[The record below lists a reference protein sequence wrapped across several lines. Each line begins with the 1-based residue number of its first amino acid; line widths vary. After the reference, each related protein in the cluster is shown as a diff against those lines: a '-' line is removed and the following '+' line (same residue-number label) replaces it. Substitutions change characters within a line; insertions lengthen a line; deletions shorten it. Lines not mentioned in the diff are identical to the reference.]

1 MDTFRTDCFSVRDS
15 YGVLPAHPEAGKL
28 VQEIM
33 NIVIASRGDVAK
45 SANSN
50 PNLQKMM
57 ADMSFESLLKKAS
70 DTIPQETAEELNR
83 KLQQIKKN

>member
-1 MDTFRTDCFSVRDS
+1 
-15 YGVLPAHPEAGKL
+15 
-28 VQEIM
+28 M
-33 NIVIASRGDVAK
+33 NIVIASRGDVAE